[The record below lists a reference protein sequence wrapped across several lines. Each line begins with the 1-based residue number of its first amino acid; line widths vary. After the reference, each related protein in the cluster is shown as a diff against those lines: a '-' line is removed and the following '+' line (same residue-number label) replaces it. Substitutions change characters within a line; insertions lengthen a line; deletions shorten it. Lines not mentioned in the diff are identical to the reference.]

1 MTLFHTAQTPPSTVG
16 PETIVYE
23 GWLSRLVNILIP
35 LAMTLGA
42 AGGSLTIVYL
52 WLTGLVRPEL
62 GGFDI
67 LLGLLFCLIFGL
79 VGYCL
84 LWASFQR
91 SNWLLRIRPQELVLK
106 FRSDMNARLPEP
118 HPVVTV
124 LAYAQIR
131 WARKTREWVRHYSLS
146 SSNGPSQYRAYFL
159 DLKLQLSPEEL
170 DQLRQAI
177 DTEIRYKPGAGSPAR
192 FHHFPVR
199 LDSDVLR
206 VEWGRGLRPKLDATI
221 DMLQRHVHVE
231 RTLDLSVDLSKA
243 VSPTEAKQKVLEL
256 ARRGEQLA
264 AIGLARRFHGLSL
277 SEAKGFVEDLK
288 GNS

>member
-1 MTLFHTAQTPPSTVG
+1 MTLFHTAQTPPSTLG

-52 WLTGLVRPEL
+52 WLTDLVQPEL

-67 LLGLLFCLIFGL
+67 FLGLLFCLIFGL

-84 LWASFQR
+84 LWASLQR

-118 HPVVTV
+118 HPVVIV
-124 LAYAQIR
+124 LAYAQMS

-159 DLKLQLSPEEL
+159 DLKLQLSLQEL

-177 DTEIRYKPGAGSPAR
+177 DTEIRYKPGAGSPSL
-192 FHHFPVR
+192 FHHYPCTFRWRCAANPMGERAASQVGHDDR
-199 LDSDVLR
+199 HAPAPCPR
-206 VEWGRGLRPKLDATI
+206 RAGIRFIGRFGQSGQP
-221 DMLQRHVHVE
+221 H
-231 RTLDLSVDLSKA
+231 
-243 VSPTEAKQKVLEL
+243 
-256 ARRGEQLA
+256 
-264 AIGLARRFHGLSL
+264 
-277 SEAKGFVEDLK
+277 
-288 GNS
+288 